1 MANINFQI
9 DELDQLSVLEP
20 NNEATIDRC
29 VICYEDIDSK
39 PTYELPECSH
49 KFHQS
54 CINAWFR
61 QGNAKCPLCNNIGS
75 GLTTERYRGSLWS
88 DWPIKFKYLRR
99 FSKKKGA
106 PLSIVRAIDK
116 LKKKEQ
122 TLKQLEEEYKDIKKK
137 KILID
142 DEEMTVKDL
151 INNMEKRNS
160 SLRRRRWGIRRCKR
174 DIVLKNNIVP
184 LIIVEKKGV

>member
-1 MANINFQI
+1 MTNINLQI
-9 DELDQLSVLEP
+9 DELDQLSILEQ
-20 NNEATIDRC
+20 NNDTNLDRC

-88 DWPIKFKYLRR
+88 DWPVKFNYLRR
-99 FSKKKGA
+99 FSKKKNA
-106 PLSIVRAIDK
+106 PTTLVRAIDK

-122 TLKQLEEEYKDIKKK
+122 TLKQLEKEYKDIKTK

-142 DEEMTVKDL
+142 NEEMTVKDL
-151 INNMEKRNS
+151 INNMEKKNS

-174 DIVLKNNIVP
+174 DIVINNNIVP